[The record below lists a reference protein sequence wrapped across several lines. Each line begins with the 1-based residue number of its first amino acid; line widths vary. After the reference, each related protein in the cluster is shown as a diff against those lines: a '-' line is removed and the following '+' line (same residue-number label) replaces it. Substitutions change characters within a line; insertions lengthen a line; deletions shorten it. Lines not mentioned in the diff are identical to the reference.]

1 MRVSRWLPP
10 GVVLIILG
18 VFTQDGS
25 STMIM
30 GSMLLGSMAANTAM
44 LLGKM
49 SLGGLMMMMMCKFF
63 IVALKPVLFNEL
75 TFD

>member
-1 MRVSRWLPP
+1 
-10 GVVLIILG
+10 
-18 VFTQDGS
+18 
-25 STMIM
+25 MIM